1 MRYPWANSLLFLF
14 LGVELLTGFFGLVSG
29 SSDRAIFL
37 QLHRVAGYGLLAILV
52 WKTVNV
58 VASLRYRRV
67 RTAGAATA
75 RAGWMTLTA
84 LLLATL
90 ALGIA
95 WSWVGPFSWWL
106 FSGLSWHIYIGV
118 ALVPL
123 LLWHWFYMRRPSRKG
138 LSKGFSA
145 ERRQFLRF
153 AGAGVAGLAA
163 WQASE
168 GLVRAASL
176 SGSSRRF
183 TGSYEAGSFSGND
196 FPRVS
201 WLNDAPDRIDPQAW
215 TLKVSGS
222 AANPLTLGPSDLP
235 ADRRLMAT
243 LDCTGGWHSTQEW
256 SGVRLSDIL
265 DRAGPDAST
274 RSVAVRSVTGYYRRF
289 SLDDARGFLLAT
301 HVGGQ
306 LLSHGHGAPVR
317 LVAPGRRGFE
327 WVKWVTEIEL
337 SEAPGW
343 WQPPL
348 PLQ

>member
-1 MRYPWANSLLFLF
+1 MA
-14 LGVELLTGFFGLVSG
+14 
-29 SSDRAIFL
+29 
-37 QLHRVAGYGLLAILV
+37 
-52 WKTVNV
+52 
-58 VASLRYRRV
+58 
-67 RTAGAATA
+67 
-75 RAGWMTLTA
+75 LTA

-95 WSWVGPFSWWL
+95 WSWAGPFSWWL
-106 FSGLSWHIYIGV
+106 FSGVSWHIYVGV

-123 LLWHWFYMRRPSRKG
+123 LLWHWLYMRRPSG
-138 LSKGFSA
+138 KGFSV

-153 AGAGVAGLAA
+153 AGTAVAGLAA

-168 GLVRAASL
+168 GLVRAANL
-176 SGSSRRF
+176 SGRSRRF

-201 WLNDAPDRIDPQAW
+201 WLNDAPERIDTQAW

-222 AANPLTLGPSDLP
+222 AASPLALTHPELVT
-235 ADRRLMAT
+235 DREVVAT
-243 LDCTGGWHSTQEW
+243 LDCTGGWHSTQQW
-256 SGVRLSDIL
+256 SGTPLSDVL
-265 DRAGPDAST
+265 DRAGPDASA
-274 RSVAVRSVTGYYRRF
+274 RSVTVRSVTGYYRRF
-289 SLDDARGFLLAT
+289 SLEDARGFLLAT

-327 WVKWVTEIEL
+327 WVKWVTEIEVG
-337 SEAPGW
+337 EAPGW